1 MILPVLQTP
10 ATHVMG
16 KEFRHFIKTSQ
27 QGDTPTG
34 LTIVVDE
41 IDGTTTIMIWQ
52 CGLRWSLPL

>member
-1 MILPVLQTP
+1 
-10 ATHVMG
+10 MG